1 MLYAILAEVNSVYV
15 LCEDTSL
22 PIVVLIGHGLLPGPS
37 DAPRFF
43 FCVH

>member
-22 PIVVLIGHGLLPGPS
+22 PIVVLIGHHGSLPGPS

-43 FCVH
+43 FF